1 MRLLLIAKGAC
12 PWTSQICE
20 DRSFVIPADTLEEA
34 SSLLRHETFDLVILD
49 VTSFAEGGFAF
60 IRNLRSA
67 RNDTPL
73 VALTGLHAGDR
84 IRVLSLGADDAI
96 SQPID
101 PGDLRARVAAVC
113 RRHRGYGHSSV
124 RVGALSL
131 SLDSHAVSFRD
142 IPVRLT
148 TIEYAMLELL
158 VLRNGQVVSKET
170 FLSHLYGGV
179 DEPDR
184 KLIDVFI
191 SKIRRK
197 LISIGGEGVV
207 ATVWGHGYTIR
218 AIGEELPAPQVKTE
232 TLPQSAGVERRRD
245 DVKLDYA
252 P

>member
-1 MRLLLIAKGAC
+1 MRLLLVAKGAC

-84 IRVLSLGADDAI
+84 IRVLILGADDAI
-96 SQPID
+96 SLPVD
-101 PGDLRARVAAVC
+101 SGDLRARVAAVC

-170 FLSHLYGGV
+170 FLNHLYGGV

-197 LISIGGEGVV
+197 LISVGGEGVI
-207 ATVWGHGYTIR
+207 ATVWGHGYDLGDWRRTAR
-218 AIGEELPAPQVKTE
+218 ATGEDGNPPTVCCRGEN
-232 TLPQSAGVERRRD
+232 ERRRQ
-245 DVKLDYA
+245 A
-252 P
+252 